1 MDLSDLYSPEELA
14 EKRISFL
21 VCIIGYYTEISGV
34 EERAKV
40 IGHKLR
46 GTGGTLGLTSLSEV
60 AAELQDLINTNAAE
74 STIAVKLGSIRPE
87 IDAVMER
94 ERQIIEAA

>member
-21 VCIIGYYTEISGV
+21 VCIVEYYTDISGV
-34 EERAKV
+34 EEQAKV

-46 GTGGTLGLTSLSEV
+46 GTGGTLGLTSLSEA
-60 AAELQDLINTNAAE
+60 AAELQDLINTNAGE
-74 STIAVKLGSIRPE
+74 STLAEKLGSLRPE
-87 IDAVMER
+87 IDAAMAR
-94 ERQIIEAA
+94 ERQIIKAA